1 MNDKQ
6 ELIREVADAALI
18 ELQKL
23 QQRHVKVSSPVE
35 IVKELFKGIRDP
47 QPAAETIIPVSPLP
61 VSSFAMGFE
70 ERLFLASSRTK
81 TRPRCDGASN
91 QVMDEKQLDRF
102 RDSTG
107 RENCGRKSN
116 KICGRRRKRNCS
128 IARETRGTPWPG
140 RTQPEFLK

>member
-47 QPAAETIIPVSPLP
+47 QPVAETIIPVSSLP
-61 VSSFAMGFE
+61 VVAPEFPRLLASYAEKKLEYIVINNFAEWAPYHSWHTVFPPQQAASRPITTTLE
-70 ERLFLASSRTK
+70 AEIERLRSEGARE
-81 TRPRCDGASN
+81 RPREEHE
-91 QVMDEKQLDRF
+91 Q
-102 RDSTG
+102 
-107 RENCGRKSN
+107 
-116 KICGRRRKRNCS
+116 RRQTKGYT
-128 IARETRGTPWPG
+128 E
-140 RTQPEFLK
+140 